1 MVQESHVM
9 EKVIVICG
17 PTGVGK
23 TNLSIKLAQ
32 YFNGEIL
39 NADASQVF
47 EELHIGTA
55 KATKEEMKEVPH
67 HLFSFKQIEAGF
79 SIKEYQRLSRK
90 TIDEI
95 TKRHNLPILVG
106 GSGLY
111 INACIY
117 NYELESTKRLEEF
130 ENKYDE
136 VSNEDLYQELI
147 KHVPSLKEKL
157 HPNNRRRIL
166 RLLSQVHLDNKTSFQ
181 EEKKMVYDC
190 LILFLHMDRTV
201 LYERINLRTNLMLEA
216 GWMQEV
222 EMLRKKNVDFN
233 KIQSIGYKELNSV
246 LEEEIPLKDAI
257 EIIQQKTRRYAKRQI
272 TWFKNQLPTIPIEVD
287 LKNLQTTYAELK
299 QTIETF
305 LNT

>member
-1 MVQESHVM
+1 M
-9 EKVIVICG
+9 EKIVVICG

-47 EELHIGTA
+47 RELNIGTA
-55 KATKEEMKEVPH
+55 KATKEEMHEVPH
-67 HLFSFKQIEAGF
+67 HLFSFKQIEEGF

-95 TKRHNLPILVG
+95 TKRNHLPILVG

-117 NYELESTKRLEEF
+117 NYDLDSTKRMEEF
-130 ENKYDE
+130 EKKYDD
-136 VSNEDLYQELI
+136 VSNDALYEELI
-147 KHVPSLKEKL
+147 QHVPSLKEKL

-166 RLLSQVHLDNKTSFQ
+166 RMLSQVYLDKKTTFQ
-181 EEKKMVYDC
+181 AEKELVYDC
-190 LILFLHMDRTV
+190 LILFLHMDRTM
-201 LYERINLRTNLMLEA
+201 LYERINLRTKLMIEV
-216 GWMQEV
+216 GWLQEV
-222 EMLRKKNVDFN
+222 EFLRKKNIDFRN
-233 KIQSIGYKELNSV
+233 IQSIGYKELNSV
-246 LEEEIPLKDAI
+246 LEEETPLSDAI

-272 TWFKNQLPTIPIEVD
+272 TWFKNQLPTTQIEVD
-287 LKNLQTTYAELK
+287 LQNTDSTYAELK
-299 QTIETF
+299 QAIETF

>member
-1 MVQESHVM
+1 M
-9 EKVIVICG
+9 EKIVVICG

-47 EELHIGTA
+47 EELNIGTA
-55 KATKEEMKEVPH
+55 KATKEEMHEVPH
-67 HLFSFKQIEAGF
+67 HLFSFKQIEEGF

-95 TKRHNLPILVG
+95 TKRNHLPILVG

-117 NYELESTKRLEEF
+117 NYDLDSTKRMEEF
-130 ENKYDE
+130 EKKYDD
-136 VSNEDLYQELI
+136 VSNDALYEELI
-147 KHVPSLKEKL
+147 QHVPSLKEKL

-166 RLLSQVHLDNKTSFQ
+166 RMLSQVYIDKKTTFQ
-181 EEKKMVYDC
+181 AEKELVYDC
-190 LILFLHMDRTV
+190 LILFLHMDRTM
-201 LYERINLRTNLMLEA
+201 LYERINLRTKLMIEV
-216 GWMQEV
+216 GWLQEV
-222 EMLRKKNVDFN
+222 EFLRNKNIDFRN
-233 KIQSIGYKELNSV
+233 IQSIGYKELNSV
-246 LEEEIPLKDAI
+246 LEEETPLSDAI

-272 TWFKNQLPTIPIEVD
+272 TWFKNQLPTTQIEVD
-287 LKNLQTTYAELK
+287 LQNMDSTYAELK
-299 QTIETF
+299 QAIETF